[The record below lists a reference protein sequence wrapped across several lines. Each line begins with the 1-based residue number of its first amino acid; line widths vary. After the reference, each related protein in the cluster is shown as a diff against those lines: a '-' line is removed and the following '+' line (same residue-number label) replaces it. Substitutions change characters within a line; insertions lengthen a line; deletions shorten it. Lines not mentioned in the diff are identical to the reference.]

1 MISISRILI
10 ILAPLIISIYSIHS
24 TYANN
29 VYYLSKNNCGSG
41 EEAELVDCLRNEVIE
56 STITLRKAEDNIR
69 LRINKWSEVKSA
81 ALDDAIPIALY
92 RLDKSNQ
99 EFIRY
104 RLAQCSFAESWGNGV
119 GSFTRIYS
127 CMAELN
133 RQRGEQLI
141 HADIPDYTEGM
152 K

>member
-1 MISISRILI
+1 MISILRISLISVPLMISIS
-10 ILAPLIISIYSIHS
+10 SIHS

-29 VYYLSKNNCGSG
+29 VYYLSKNNCESE
-41 EEAELVDCLRNEVIE
+41 EEAELVDCQRNEVIE

-69 LRINKWSEVKSA
+69 LRIDKWSEVKSA
-81 ALDDAIPIALY
+81 ALDDAIPLALY

-104 RLAQCSFAESWGNGV
+104 RLAQCSFAESWGNDV
-119 GSFTRIYS
+119 GRFTHIYS

-133 RQRGEQLI
+133 RQRAEQLMHI
-141 HADIPDYTEGM
+141 DIPDYTEDR

>member
-1 MISISRILI
+1 
-10 ILAPLIISIYSIHS
+10 
-24 TYANN
+24 
-29 VYYLSKNNCGSG
+29 
-41 EEAELVDCLRNEVIE
+41 
-56 STITLRKAEDNIR
+56 
-69 LRINKWSEVKSA
+69 EVKSA
-81 ALDDAIPIALY
+81 ALDDTIPIALY

-99 EFIRY
+99 AFIRY

-133 RQRGEQLI
+133 RQRAEQLM
-141 HADIPDYTEGM
+141 HADIPNYTEDM

>member
-1 MISISRILI
+1 MISIARFFL
-10 ILAPLIISIYSIHS
+10 ILAPLIIIISSIHS

-29 VYYLSKNNCGSG
+29 VYYVSKNNCESG
-41 EEAELVDCLRNEVIE
+41 EEAELFGCLRNEVIE

-81 ALDDAIPIALY
+81 ALDDAIPIALH

-104 RLAQCSFAESWGNGV
+104 RFAQCSFAESWGNGV
-119 GSFTRIYS
+119 GSFTHIYS

-133 RQRGEQLI
+133 RQRAEQLI
-141 HADIPDYTEGM
+141 HSDIPDYTEGM

>member
-1 MISISRILI
+1 MISIARIFI
-10 ILAPLIISIYSIHS
+10 ILATLIISISLIHRAN
-24 TYANN
+24 ANN
-29 VYYLSKNNCGSG
+29 VYYLSKNNCESG

-69 LRINKWSEVKSA
+69 LRIHKWSEVKSA

-133 RQRGEQLI
+133 RQRAEQLI
-141 HADIPDYTEGM
+141 HANIPDYTEDI

>member
-1 MISISRILI
+1 MISILRISLILAPLMISIS
-10 ILAPLIISIYSIHS
+10 SIHS

-29 VYYLSKNNCGSG
+29 VYYLSKNNCESE

-69 LRINKWSEVKSA
+69 LSIDKWSEVKSA
-81 ALDDAIPIALY
+81 ALDDAIPLALY

-119 GSFTRIYS
+119 GSFTHIYS

-133 RQRGEQLI
+133 RQRAEQLI
-141 HADIPDYTEGM
+141 HIDIPDYTEDR

>member
-1 MISISRILI
+1 MISIARIFI
-10 ILAPLIISIYSIHS
+10 ILATLIFSFSSIHS

-29 VYYLSKNNCGSG
+29 VYYLSKNNCESG
-41 EEAELVDCLRNEVIE
+41 EEPELVDCLRNEVIE
-56 STITLRKAEDNIR
+56 STITLRKAEENIR
-69 LRINKWSEVKSA
+69 LRINKWSEVKNA
-81 ALDDAIPIALY
+81 ALDDAIPIELY

-133 RQRGEQLI
+133 RQRTEQLM
-141 HADIPDYTEGM
+141 HADIPNYTKDM

>member
-1 MISISRILI
+1 MISVLRISLILALLI
-10 ILAPLIISIYSIHS
+10 IDISSIHS

-29 VYYLSKNNCGSG
+29 VYYLSKNNCESG
-41 EEAELVDCLRNEVIE
+41 EEVELVDCLRNEVIE

-92 RLDKSNQ
+92 RLNKSNQ

-133 RQRGEQLI
+133 RQRAEQLI
-141 HADIPDYTEGM
+141 HAGIPDYTGDM